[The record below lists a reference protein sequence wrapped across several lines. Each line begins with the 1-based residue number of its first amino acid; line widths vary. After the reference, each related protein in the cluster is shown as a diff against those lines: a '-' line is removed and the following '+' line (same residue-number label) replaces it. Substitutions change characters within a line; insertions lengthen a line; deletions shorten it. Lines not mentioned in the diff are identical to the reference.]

1 MQAPATALSRLRAP
15 TLGEVAAY
23 DMKLA
28 ATLIESGRVAK
39 RVDALGN
46 PELDYAIN
54 TRGWQLVNLVARWE
68 SGTADDTIEARLVEN
83 ICADLWVCSVRTTV
97 RRPLFASGSLWK
109 AQSDYFNSL
118 NSGIDFTLITKN
130 NCYDLAI
137 SPDPT
142 PLDNIREVFGE
153 SCPFGIVLTCGAT
166 FDSWFTYTRSLTEA
180 GVIPM
185 EAIVTFSGIR
195 LKSGCY
201 KRFTTAE
208 AEALVKQAMSME

>member
-1 MQAPATALSRLRAP
+1 MQAPATALARPRGVY
-15 TLGEVAAY
+15 TLGAVAAH
-23 DMKLA
+23 DIRLA
-28 ATLIESGRVAK
+28 AALVESGRVGGCNTF
-39 RVDALGN
+39 D

-153 SCPFGIVLTCGAT
+153 SCPFGIVLTCGAQ

-180 GVIPM
+180 GVLPM

-201 KRFTTAE
+201 KRFSTAE
-208 AEALVKQAMSME
+208 AEALVKQAMAME